1 MIMDQWF
8 LSVYVFVSPKLC
20 LFCSMAPCN
29 KVGEF
34 LDGEANRIA
43 KERSLEEAV
52 MFLAQ
57 WRTQDFC

>member
-1 MIMDQWF
+1 MFF
-8 LSVYVFVSPKLC
+8 LPICDDSVAWL
-20 LFCSMAPCN
+20 LE
-29 KVGEF
+29 VGEF

-57 WRTQDFC
+57 WRTQDFFAEKCGMQHG

>member
-1 MIMDQWF
+1 
-8 LSVYVFVSPKLC
+8 
-20 LFCSMAPCN
+20 MAPCN

-57 WRTQDFC
+57 WRTQEFLLKNVGCNTGEKKMIKG